1 MNNLPYL
8 QPKKELFLNLSILL
22 LIINKLGLTVKGKK
36 NLSFDKIRIFYFLI
50 NNPIILNKFLYLS
63 GKELLEVDEL
73 DCYTVD
79 SISINVDDL
88 YDVEKI
94 KILIKIV
101 TLKGYVSVD
110 LNKDDGF
117 VFYLNQDGSSIVSKL
132 ETEYFNKINKFI
144 DAILFLRSFSL
155 SKINSLVNSAIE

>member
-1 MNNLPYL
+1 M
-8 QPKKELFLNLSILL
+8 
-22 LIINKLGLTVKGKK
+22 
-36 NLSFDKIRIFYFLI
+36 
-50 NNPIILNKFLYLS
+50 
-63 GKELLEVDEL
+63 EVDEL

>member
-117 VFYLNQDGSSIVSKL
+117 VFHLNQDGSSIVSKL

>member
-1 MNNLPYL
+1 M
-8 QPKKELFLNLSILL
+8 
-22 LIINKLGLTVKGKK
+22 
-36 NLSFDKIRIFYFLI
+36 I

-117 VFYLNQDGSSIVSKL
+117 VFFKN
-132 ETEYFNKINKFI
+132 
-144 DAILFLRSFSL
+144 
-155 SKINSLVNSAIE
+155 